1 MRTTL
6 KALGLVAMLATGLAS
21 SAWADGF
28 KSYKICGGSTFATC
42 AAVQINV
49 VGQDVTVRVWNLS
62 GNSAATYGTSTYAGS
77 IFRGIGFYNV
87 SGAQVNTAAGIS
99 VSGPAYNG
107 TTPGNWTLANG
118 GTNVFAVAFRTN
130 NGGGLSNGIA
140 SGCAAPG
147 QLPGGTNLYANPC
160 HPHVQHHVYDPNP
173 HHPEHWVTF
182 TFKITGT
189 WDPATSDISLRYANG
204 PNGINGEC
212 WTGPTTGIAA
222 ANCTTVTPEPVTMS
236 LLATGLVGMGG
247 AGLFRRRKQKQN
259 A

>member
-6 KALGLVAMLATGLAS
+6 KALGLAALLATGLAS

-62 GNSAATYGTSTYAGS
+62 GNSAATYGTNTYAGS

-87 SGAQVNTAAGIS
+87 SGAQVNTAAGIN
-99 VSGPAYNG
+99 VSGPVYSG
-107 TTPGNWTLANG
+107 TPGNWTLSNG
-118 GTNVFAVAFRTN
+118 GTNVFAVAFKTN
-130 NGGGLSNGIA
+130 NGGGLNNGIA
-140 SGCAAPG
+140 SSCDPS
-147 QLPGGTNLYANPC
+147 LIPGGLNLYGNPC
-160 HPHVQHHVYDPNP
+160 TSNLGNLNDY
-173 HHPEHWVTF
+173 VTF
-182 TFKITGT
+182 SFKITGS
-189 WDPATSDISLRYANG
+189 WDPTTSDISLRYANG
-204 PNGINGEC
+204 PNGQNGEC

-236 LLATGLVGMGG
+236 LLATGLAGMGG
-247 AGLFRRRKQKQN
+247 AGLIRRRKQKQN

>member
-6 KALGLVAMLATGLAS
+6 KALGLAALLATGLAS

-87 SGAQVNTAAGIS
+87 SGAQVNTATGIT

-107 TTPGNWTLANG
+107 TTPGNWTLSNG
-118 GTNVFAVAFRTN
+118 GTNVFAVVFKTN
-130 NGGGLSNGIA
+130 NGGGLNNGIA
-140 SGCAAPG
+140 SECAAAG
-147 QLPGGTNLYANPC
+147 QLPGSTNLYANPC
-160 HPHVQHHVYDPNP
+160 TSNLGNLNDY
-173 HHPEHWVTF
+173 VTF
-182 TFKITGT
+182 SFKITGA
-189 WDPATSDISLRYANG
+189 WDPTTSDISLRYANG
-204 PNGINGEC
+204 PNGANGEC
-212 WTGPTTGIAA
+212 WTGPTTGVAA

-247 AGLFRRRKQKQN
+247 AGLIRRRKQKQN
-259 A
+259 V